1 LRGKLL
7 PFRRRKSAPP
17 RLGPHGTGGLTGNRR
32 LPQPA
37 RFGKPRRRA
46 STWRGAFRSL
56 RPWLLLIALLTL
68 AFILKDAPSV
78 SIPYL
83 SGTQRQEIPALAW
96 QSCDRTAGARHCV
109 VDGDTVR
116 IAGETIRVTGLDT
129 PELAGACE
137 AERIAARAARDAL
150 TAWLNEGA
158 FTIAGNDADAQDK
171 YGRPL
176 RAFTRGPAAGSSVA
190 EALIARGV
198 ARPYAGG
205 ARPSWCS

>member
-1 LRGKLL
+1 MGKLL
-7 PFRRRKSAPP
+7 PFRRRKSAP
-17 RLGPHGTGGLTGNRR
+17 RRFGTHGTGGLTGNRR

-37 RFGKPRRRA
+37 RFGTPRRRA
-46 STWRGAFRSL
+46 STWGGAFRAI

-68 AFILKDAPSV
+68 AFILKDAPSI

-83 SGTQRQEIPALAW
+83 SGTERQEIPALAW
-96 QSCDRTAGARHCV
+96 QPCDRAANTRHCV

-116 IAGETIRVTGLDT
+116 IEGETIRVTGLDT

-150 TAWLNEGA
+150 AAWLNEGP
-158 FTIAGNDADAQDK
+158 FTISGSEGDAKDK

-176 RAFTRGPAAGSSVA
+176 RAFTRGPAISGSSAA
-190 EALIARGV
+190 EALIAQGV
-198 ARPYAGG
+198 ARPYAGE
-205 ARPSWCS
+205 ARAGWCS